1 MKNDNEFESSGVMY
15 KATAFAIF
23 VILVVL
29 IVLISVSYRK
39 DNVPSTDDQ
48 TSTAQKDTIS
58 DTQDIDPS
66 GTTASDTTASDTTSG
81 ETAAPVT
88 DAPVTSSPDTTS
100 PDTAT
105 TPVSGDTVE
114 APSTNTP
121 QTTLDYLSLYP
132 DTVLA
137 ETADAGQAYI
147 DKLVFLGD
155 STTYGLRAYKMLA
168 GGKDTTQVWTPKIG
182 TLTLSQA
189 SFATIVYPETDEELT
204 IADAVA
210 KKKPEYLVITLGV
223 NGVAFMKE
231 DYFKSEY
238 KKIIDSVQTA
248 SPDTKIICQSIF
260 PVAKSYARLDS
271 INNDLIDAANK
282 WICEIAA
289 ECGVKYL
296 DTNSALRYTDGW
308 LPEDYHNGDGMHLQT
323 NSFTIELNNIRT
335 HAWPGEAD
343 AASESTN

>member
-48 TSTAQKDTIS
+48 TSTAQMDTIS
-58 DTQDIDPS
+58 DTQNID
-66 GTTASDTTASDTTSG
+66 TSDTTASDTTSG
-81 ETAAPVT
+81 ETT
-88 DAPVTSSPDTTS
+88 APVTSSPDTTS
-100 PDTAT
+100 PDTAS
-105 TPVSGDTVE
+105 TPVSGDTIE

-147 DKLVFLGD
+147 NKIVFLGD

-168 GGKDTTQVWTPKIG
+168 GGKDTTQVWTPKTG

-204 IADAVA
+204 IADAGA
-210 KKKPEYLVITLGV
+210 ITDQHTADLHKPVYLVAYIMEENMWAG
-223 NGVAFMKE
+223 
-231 DYFKSEY
+231 
-238 KKIIDSVQTA
+238 
-248 SPDTKIICQSIF
+248 
-260 PVAKSYARLDS
+260 
-271 INNDLIDAANK
+271 
-282 WICEIAA
+282 
-289 ECGVKYL
+289 
-296 DTNSALRYTDGW
+296 
-308 LPEDYHNGDGMHLQT
+308 
-323 NSFTIELNNIRT
+323 
-335 HAWPGEAD
+335 
-343 AASESTN
+343 

>member
-66 GTTASDTTASDTTSG
+66 DTTASDTTSG
-81 ETAAPVT
+81 ETTAPVT
-88 DAPVTSSPDTTS
+88 DAPVTSSPGTTS

-105 TPVSGDTVE
+105 TPVSGDTIEV
-114 APSTNTP
+114 PSTNTP
-121 QTTLDYLSLYP
+121 QTTLDYLSQYP

-147 DKLVFLGD
+147 DKIVFLGD

-168 GGKDTTQVWTPKIG
+168 GGKDTTQVWTPKTG

-210 KKKPEYLVITLGV
+210 KKKPEYLVLHEGGLLQVGIQ
-223 NGVAFMKE
+223 E
-231 DYFKSEY
+231 DNRVGPDSKSGHE
-238 KKIIDSVQTA
+238 DNLSVDIPGREDLR
-248 SPDTKIICQSIF
+248 S
-260 PVAKSYARLDS
+260 ARVDKQR
-271 INNDLIDAANK
+271 A
-282 WICEIAA
+282 
-289 ECGVKYL
+289 
-296 DTNSALRYTDGW
+296 
-308 LPEDYHNGDGMHLQT
+308 H
-323 NSFTIELNNIRT
+323 
-335 HAWPGEAD
+335 
-343 AASESTN
+343 

>member
-66 GTTASDTTASDTTSG
+66 DTTASDTTSG
-81 ETAAPVT
+81 ETTALVT
-88 DAPVTSSPDTTS
+88 DAPATTSPDTTS

-168 GGKDTTQVWTPKIG
+168 GGKDTTQVWTPKTG

-260 PVAKSYARLDS
+260 PVAKTYARLES
-271 INNDLIDAANK
+271 INNELIDAANK

-296 DTNSALRYTDGW
+296 DTNSALRDADGW

>member
-66 GTTASDTTASDTTSG
+66 DTTASDTTSG
-81 ETAAPVT
+81 ETTAPVT
-88 DAPVTSSPDTTS
+88 DAPATTSPDTTS
-100 PDTAT
+100 PDTAS
-105 TPVSGDTVE
+105 TPVSGDTIE

-132 DTVLA
+132 DTVLT

-147 DKLVFLGD
+147 DKIVFLGD

-168 GGKDTTQVWTPKIG
+168 GGKDTTQVWTPKTG

-296 DTNSALRYTDGW
+296 DTNSALRDADGW

>member
-66 GTTASDTTASDTTSG
+66 DTTASDTTSG
-81 ETAAPVT
+81 ETTAPVT

-105 TPVSGDTVE
+105 TPVSGDTIEV
-114 APSTNTP
+114 PSTNTP

-147 DKLVFLGD
+147 DKIVFLGD

-168 GGKDTTQVWTPKIG
+168 GGKDTTQVWTPKTG

-223 NGVAFMKE
+223 NGVSFMKE

-238 KKIIDSVQTA
+238 KKIIESVQTA

-260 PVAKSYARLDS
+260 PVAKTYARLES
-271 INNDLIDAANK
+271 INNELIDAANK

-296 DTNSALRYTDGW
+296 DTNSALRDADGW

>member
-1 MKNDNEFESSGVMY
+1 MY

-58 DTQDIDPS
+58 DTQNIDPS
-66 GTTASDTTASDTTSG
+66 DTTASDTTASDTTAG
-81 ETAAPVT
+81 ETTAPVT

-105 TPVSGDTVE
+105 TPVSGDTIEV
-114 APSTNTP
+114 PSTNTP

-147 DKLVFLGD
+147 DKIVFLGD

-168 GGKDTTQVWTPKIG
+168 GGKDTTQVWTPKTG

-223 NGVAFMKE
+223 NGVSFMKE

-238 KKIIDSVQTA
+238 KKIIESVQTA
-248 SPDTKIICQSIF
+248 SPNTKIICQSIF
-260 PVAKSYARLDS
+260 PVAKTYARLES
-271 INNDLIDAANK
+271 INNELIDAANK
-282 WICEIAA
+282 WICERGEIPRHELSPARRRRLA
-289 ECGVKYL
+289 PG
-296 DTNSALRYTDGW
+296 G
-308 LPEDYHNGDGMHLQT
+308 LP
-323 NSFTIELNNIRT
+323 
-335 HAWPGEAD
+335 
-343 AASESTN
+343 

>member
-39 DNVPSTDDQ
+39 DDVPSTDDQ

-58 DTQDIDPS
+58 DTQDTDPS
-66 GTTASDTTASDTTSG
+66 DTTTSDTTAG
-81 ETAAPVT
+81 ETTALVT
-88 DAPVTSSPDTTS
+88 DAPATSSPDTTS
-100 PDTAT
+100 PDTAS

-296 DTNSALRYTDGW
+296 DTNSALRDADGW

>member
-58 DTQDIDPS
+58 DTQDTDP
-66 GTTASDTTASDTTSG
+66 SDTTASDTTSG
-81 ETAAPVT
+81 ETTAPVT
-88 DAPVTSSPDTTS
+88 DAPATSSPDTTS
-100 PDTAT
+100 PDTAS

-114 APSTNTP
+114 APSTNMP

-168 GGKDTTQVWTPKIG
+168 GGKDTTQVWTPKTG

-223 NGVAFMKE
+223 NGVSFMKE

-296 DTNSALRYTDGW
+296 DTNSALRDADGW

>member
-48 TSTAQKDTIS
+48 MSTAQKDTIS
-58 DTQDIDPS
+58 DTQNIDP
-66 GTTASDTTASDTTSG
+66 SDTTASDTTSG
-81 ETAAPVT
+81 ETTAPVT
-88 DAPVTSSPDTTS
+88 DAPATSSPDTTS
-100 PDTAT
+100 PDTAS

-168 GGKDTTQVWTPKIG
+168 GGKDTTQVWTPKTG

-260 PVAKSYARLDS
+260 PVAKTYARLES
-271 INNDLIDAANK
+271 INNELIDAANK

-296 DTNSALRYTDGW
+296 DTNSALRDADGW

>member
-58 DTQDIDPS
+58 DTQNIDP
-66 GTTASDTTASDTTSG
+66 SDTTASDTTSG
-81 ETAAPVT
+81 ETTAPVT

-100 PDTAT
+100 PDTAS

-168 GGKDTTQVWTPKIG
+168 GGKDTTQVWTPKTG

-223 NGVAFMKE
+223 NGVSFMKE

-238 KKIIDSVQTA
+238 KKIIESVQTA

-260 PVAKSYARLDS
+260 PVAKTYARLES
-271 INNDLIDAANK
+271 INNELIDAANK

-296 DTNSALRYTDGW
+296 DTNSALRDADGW

>member
-39 DNVPSTDDQ
+39 DDVPSTDDQ

-58 DTQDIDPS
+58 DTQDTDP
-66 GTTASDTTASDTTSG
+66 SDTTTSDTTSG
-81 ETAAPVT
+81 ETTAPVT
-88 DAPVTSSPDTTS
+88 DAPATSSPDTTS
-100 PDTAT
+100 PDTAS

-168 GGKDTTQVWTPKIG
+168 GGKDTTQVWTPKTG

-260 PVAKSYARLDS
+260 PVAKTYARLES
-271 INNDLIDAANK
+271 INNELIDAANK

-296 DTNSALRYTDGW
+296 DTNSALRDADGW

>member
-58 DTQDIDPS
+58 DTQNIDP
-66 GTTASDTTASDTTSG
+66 SDTTASDTTSG

-100 PDTAT
+100 PDTAS

-147 DKLVFLGD
+147 DKIVFLGD
-155 STTYGLRAYKMLA
+155 STTYGLRAYKMLV
-168 GGKDTTQVWTPKIG
+168 GGKDTTQVWTPKTG

-223 NGVAFMKE
+223 NGVSFMKE

-238 KKIIDSVQTA
+238 KKIIESVQTA

-260 PVAKSYARLDS
+260 PVAKTYARLES
-271 INNDLIDAANK
+271 INNELIDAANK

-289 ECGVKYL
+289 ECEVKYL
-296 DTNSALRYTDGW
+296 DTNSALRDADGW

>member
-29 IVLISVSYRK
+29 IVLISVSYKK

-58 DTQDIDPS
+58 DTQNIDP
-66 GTTASDTTASDTTSG
+66 SDTTASDTTSG
-81 ETAAPVT
+81 ETTAPVT
-88 DAPVTSSPDTTS
+88 DAPATSSPDTTS
-100 PDTAT
+100 PDTAS

-147 DKLVFLGD
+147 DKIVFLGD

-168 GGKDTTQVWTPKIG
+168 GGKDTTQVWTPKTG

-223 NGVAFMKE
+223 NGVSFMKE

-238 KKIIDSVQTA
+238 KKIIESVQTA

-296 DTNSALRYTDGW
+296 DTNSALRDADGW

>member
-66 GTTASDTTASDTTSG
+66 DTTASDTTSR
-81 ETAAPVT
+81 ETTAPVT
-88 DAPVTSSPDTTS
+88 DVPVTSSPDTTS
-100 PDTAT
+100 PDTAS

-147 DKLVFLGD
+147 DKIVFLGD

-168 GGKDTTQVWTPKIG
+168 GGKDTTQVWTPKTG

-296 DTNSALRYTDGW
+296 DTNSALRDADGW

>member
-48 TSTAQKDTIS
+48 TSTAQKDTTS
-58 DTQDIDPS
+58 DTQNIDP
-66 GTTASDTTASDTTSG
+66 SDTTASDTTSG
-81 ETAAPVT
+81 ETTAPVT
-88 DAPVTSSPDTTS
+88 DAPATTSPDTTS
-100 PDTAT
+100 PDTAS

-114 APSTNTP
+114 VPSTNTP

-260 PVAKSYARLDS
+260 PVAKTYARLES
-271 INNDLIDAANK
+271 INNELIDAANK

-296 DTNSALRYTDGW
+296 DTNSALRDADGW

>member
-1 MKNDNEFESSGVMY
+1 MKNVNEFESSGVMY

-58 DTQDIDPS
+58 DTQNIDP
-66 GTTASDTTASDTTSG
+66 SDTTASDTTSG
-81 ETAAPVT
+81 ETTAPVT
-88 DAPVTSSPDTTS
+88 DAPATSSPDTTS
-100 PDTAT
+100 PDTAS

-168 GGKDTTQVWTPKIG
+168 GGKDTTQVWTPKTG

-296 DTNSALRYTDGW
+296 DTNSALRDADGW

>member
-66 GTTASDTTASDTTSG
+66 DTTASDTTAG
-81 ETAAPVT
+81 ETTAPVT
-88 DAPVTSSPDTTS
+88 DAPATSSPDTTS
-100 PDTAT
+100 PDTAS

-155 STTYGLRAYKMLA
+155 STTYGLRAYKMLE
-168 GGKDTTQVWTPKIG
+168 GGKDTTQVWTPKTG

-296 DTNSALRYTDGW
+296 DTNSALRDADGW

>member
-39 DNVPSTDDQ
+39 DDVPSTDDQ

-58 DTQDIDPS
+58 DTQDTDPS
-66 GTTASDTTASDTTSG
+66 DTTTSDTTAG
-81 ETAAPVT
+81 ETTALVT
-88 DAPVTSSPDTTS
+88 DAPATSSPDTTS
-100 PDTAT
+100 PDTAS
-105 TPVSGDTVE
+105 TPVSGDTIEV
-114 APSTNTP
+114 PSTNTP

-147 DKLVFLGD
+147 DKIVFLGD

-168 GGKDTTQVWTPKIG
+168 GGKDTTQVWTPKTG

-223 NGVAFMKE
+223 NGVSFMKE

-238 KKIIDSVQTA
+238 KKIIESVQTA

-260 PVAKSYARLDS
+260 PVAKTYARLDS

-296 DTNSALRYTDGW
+296 DTNSALRDADGW

>member
-66 GTTASDTTASDTTSG
+66 DTTASDTTSG
-81 ETAAPVT
+81 ETTAPVT
-88 DAPVTSSPDTTS
+88 DAPATTSPDTTS
-100 PDTAT
+100 PDTAS
-105 TPVSGDTVE
+105 TPVSGDTIE

-132 DTVLA
+132 DTVLT

-147 DKLVFLGD
+147 DKIVFLGD

-168 GGKDTTQVWTPKIG
+168 GGKDTTQVWTPKTG

-271 INNDLIDAANK
+271 INNDLIDAAP
-282 WICEIAA
+282 
-289 ECGVKYL
+289 G
-296 DTNSALRYTDGW
+296 G
-308 LPEDYHNGDGMHLQT
+308 LPQRRRNAPPDEFLHD
-323 NSFTIELNNIRT
+323 
-335 HAWPGEAD
+335 
-343 AASESTN
+343 

>member
-58 DTQDIDPS
+58 DTQNIDP
-66 GTTASDTTASDTTSG
+66 SDTTASDTTSG
-81 ETAAPVT
+81 ETTAPVT
-88 DAPVTSSPDTTS
+88 DAPATSSPDTTS
-100 PDTAT
+100 PDTAS

-168 GGKDTTQVWTPKIG
+168 GGKDTTQVWTPKTG

-260 PVAKSYARLDS
+260 PVAKTYARLES
-271 INNDLIDAANK
+271 INNELIDAANK

-296 DTNSALRYTDGW
+296 DTNSALRDADGW

>member
-39 DNVPSTDDQ
+39 DDVPSTDDQ

-66 GTTASDTTASDTTSG
+66 DTTASDTTSG

-88 DAPVTSSPDTTS
+88 DAPVTSSSDTTS

-105 TPVSGDTVE
+105 TPVSGDTIEV
-114 APSTNTP
+114 PSTNTP

-271 INNDLIDAANK
+271 INNDLID
-282 WICEIAA
+282 EI
-289 ECGVKYL
+289 G
-296 DTNSALRYTDGW
+296 R
-308 LPEDYHNGDGMHLQT
+308 
-323 NSFTIELNNIRT
+323 
-335 HAWPGEAD
+335 
-343 AASESTN
+343 ASCRERV

>member
-66 GTTASDTTASDTTSG
+66 DTTASDTTSG
-81 ETAAPVT
+81 ETTAPVT
-88 DAPVTSSPDTTS
+88 DAPATTSPDTTS
-100 PDTAT
+100 PDTAS

-147 DKLVFLGD
+147 DKIVFLGD

-168 GGKDTTQVWTPKIG
+168 GGKDTTQVWTPKTG

-223 NGVAFMKE
+223 NGVSFMKE

-238 KKIIDSVQTA
+238 KKIIESVQTA

-260 PVAKSYARLDS
+260 PVAKTYARLES
-271 INNDLIDAANK
+271 INNELIDAANK

-296 DTNSALRYTDGW
+296 DTNSALRDADGW

-343 AASESTN
+343 AASKSTN

>member
-58 DTQDIDPS
+58 DTQNIDP
-66 GTTASDTTASDTTSG
+66 SDTTASDTTSG
-81 ETAAPVT
+81 ETTAPVT
-88 DAPVTSSPDTTS
+88 DAPATTSPDTTS
-100 PDTAT
+100 PDTAS

-147 DKLVFLGD
+147 DKIVFLGD

-168 GGKDTTQVWTPKIG
+168 GGKDTTQVWTPKTG

-189 SFATIVYPETDEELT
+189 SFVTIFYPETDEELT

-296 DTNSALRYTDGW
+296 DTNSALRDADGW

>member
-39 DNVPSTDDQ
+39 DDVPSTDDQ

-58 DTQDIDPS
+58 DTQDTDPS
-66 GTTASDTTASDTTSG
+66 DTTTSDTTAG
-81 ETAAPVT
+81 ETTALVT
-88 DAPVTSSPDTTS
+88 DAPATSSPDTTS
-100 PDTAT
+100 PDTAS
-105 TPVSGDTVE
+105 TPVSGDTIEV
-114 APSTNTP
+114 PSTNTP

-147 DKLVFLGD
+147 DKIVFLGD

-168 GGKDTTQVWTPKIG
+168 GGKDTTQVWTPKTG

-223 NGVAFMKE
+223 NGVSFMKE

-238 KKIIDSVQTA
+238 KKIIESVQTA

-260 PVAKSYARLDS
+260 PVAKTYARLES

-296 DTNSALRYTDGW
+296 DTNSALRDADGW

>member
-66 GTTASDTTASDTTSG
+66 DTTASDTTSG
-81 ETAAPVT
+81 ETTAPVT
-88 DAPVTSSPDTTS
+88 DAPATTSPDTTS
-100 PDTAT
+100 PDTAS
-105 TPVSGDTVE
+105 TPVSGDTIE

-132 DTVLA
+132 DTVLT

-147 DKLVFLGD
+147 DKIVFLGD

-168 GGKDTTQVWTPKIG
+168 GGKDTTQVWTPKTG

-289 ECGVKYL
+289 ECGVK
-296 DTNSALRYTDGW
+296 
-308 LPEDYHNGDGMHLQT
+308 
-323 NSFTIELNNIRT
+323 
-335 HAWPGEAD
+335 
-343 AASESTN
+343 

>member
-58 DTQDIDPS
+58 DTQDTDP
-66 GTTASDTTASDTTSG
+66 SDTTASDTTSG
-81 ETAAPVT
+81 ETTAPVT
-88 DAPVTSSPDTTS
+88 DAPATSSPDTTS
-100 PDTAT
+100 PDTAS

-114 APSTNTP
+114 APSTNMP

-168 GGKDTTQVWTPKIG
+168 GGKDTTQVWTPKTG

-260 PVAKSYARLDS
+260 PVAKTYARLES
-271 INNDLIDAANK
+271 INNELIDAANK

-296 DTNSALRYTDGW
+296 DTNSALRDADGW

>member
-66 GTTASDTTASDTTSG
+66 DTTASDTTSG
-81 ETAAPVT
+81 ETTAPVT
-88 DAPVTSSPDTTS
+88 DAPATTSPDTTS
-100 PDTAT
+100 PDTAS

-114 APSTNTP
+114 VPSTNTP

-147 DKLVFLGD
+147 DKIVFLGD

-168 GGKDTTQVWTPKIG
+168 GGKDTTQVWTPKTG

-210 KKKPEYLVITLGV
+210 KKKPEYLIITLGV
-223 NGVAFMKE
+223 NGVSFMKE

-238 KKIIDSVQTA
+238 KKIIESVQTA

-296 DTNSALRYTDGW
+296 DTNSALRDADGW